1 MTIADILA
9 DPMVAALG
17 GVALLSLATFVLT
30 VYRCLSAG
38 TFDAR
43 KLPRIL
49 DTLVLRRI
57 VPLGILL
64 VAAAAAPVGITRDA
78 LHAAYLAG
86 ATATAASELAQL
98 LALVRKT
105 GIPGVVSE
113 APDA

>member
-1 MTIADILA
+1 MTIETILA
-9 DPMVAALG
+9 DPLVAALG
-17 GVALLSLATFVLT
+17 AVALLSLATFTLT

-43 KLPRIL
+43 KLPRVL
-49 DTLVLRRI
+49 DTLVLRRL

-64 VAAAAAPVGITRDA
+64 VTAVAAPAGITRDA
-78 LHAAYLAG
+78 LLAAYLAG

-98 LALVRKT
+98 LALVKRT